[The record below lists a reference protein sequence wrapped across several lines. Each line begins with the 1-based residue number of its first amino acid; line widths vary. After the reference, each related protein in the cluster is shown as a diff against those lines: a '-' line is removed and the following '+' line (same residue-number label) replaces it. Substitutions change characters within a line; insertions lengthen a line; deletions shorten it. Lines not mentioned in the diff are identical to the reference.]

1 MLRNLRVKVA
11 ASVTPI
17 NHPDDLVW
25 KRWLKTPVNTPEE
38 FSFSETMLEP
48 ALYFTWPGAGESV
61 ELDFRMMKPVLPHR
75 NAYDRF
81 LRVQTTRPKLFHLNP
96 AKSHRLF
103 FSLRQPAVKPPSEFI
118 YNPQVLVFTVFNSK
132 TGVILPQIF
141 KIETRQRHADTQHVS
156 FMFNFAAFEDLHFVP
171 LSSSS
176 VISEIS
182 LFEEAASSA
191 FIVDES
197 SRLLFFDGGPQISKE
212 LTDMSAEIREISLL
226 ETASLHPLSATPKYF
241 LSARETTTE
250 GYPLRKVTL
259 KDYIKVI
266 KPFTHGLRL
275 TEKGFRVF
283 NVNTF
288 EKCSISRNL
297 VNTEFENYT
306 YYPAEFPG
314 LNEIKTDY
322 EMPFLSRETIQRFP
336 KVKIEHQDPS
346 RIPSLFPL
354 PQYSIADEES
364 DGEEL
369 YDYQNKGVKL
379 LVKNPFAIL
388 SDEDGMGK
396 TLQAVNA
403 LRYLIKRKQIRTALV
418 ICSETEIG
426 RKRKSVAGGRP
437 EGWIGNLETFAPG
450 LSAVVLSSDKNKRK
464 SEWNSPA
471 QIYIISYENL
481 LADEADEVIGSSRL
495 NQFDCIIMDS
505 YLSNRFTAYQRDRI
519 FNKLKLR
526 YLWIMDNSPIEN
538 YESDIVAYFINTVA
552 SAPFHQFSASE
563 GIGEFSRRG
572 LLKDMGA
579 ELPMRIFRN
588 KWFELTDD
596 QRNDYT
602 VILEQGLAKLRNSV
616 ENGNL
621 LVIRPQI
628 FTILHEILQALNF
641 PASGEMSKKA
651 AMLVNEAKRITEHGQ
666 KGVILSQ
673 YEKYGLKKIEEILTK
688 FDIKFVTYRS
698 GMNSTAME
706 RACQEFRDRPDIHIF
721 LGDVKAINKRLNL
734 GSFNQII
741 HFDQWWNP
749 VSQWTAEDRISSYNQ
764 EHVMV
769 QYYRTAN
776 TIEEKIY
783 EKLSAKGLLNKLI
796 IENLTQTVVADMIS
810 TEEWFELLDLE
821 TEGLLNTQSTISYYE
836 SALNSVRGNS
846 FDTIKKLIINFLVK
860 SGFYKIS
867 GTGPIA
873 DDESSLI
880 MASKMINDKEE
891 NVLIKILD
899 IPAAGEEEVKTF
911 LAQMSEQKNISL
923 GIIINRGEFSPVCG
937 KYSAVK
943 INLLSLIDISL
954 LTQYLMHFK
963 LI

>member
-1 MLRNLRVKVA
+1 
-11 ASVTPI
+11 
-17 NHPDDLVW
+17 
-25 KRWLKTPVNTPEE
+25 
-38 FSFSETMLEP
+38 
-48 ALYFTWPGAGESV
+48 
-61 ELDFRMMKPVLPHR
+61 
-75 NAYDRF
+75 
-81 LRVQTTRPKLFHLNP
+81 
-96 AKSHRLF
+96 
-103 FSLRQPAVKPPSEFI
+103 
-118 YNPQVLVFTVFNSK
+118 
-132 TGVILPQIF
+132 
-141 KIETRQRHADTQHVS
+141 
-156 FMFNFAAFEDLHFVP
+156 
-171 LSSSS
+171 
-176 VISEIS
+176 
-182 LFEEAASSA
+182 
-191 FIVDES
+191 
-197 SRLLFFDGGPQISKE
+197 
-212 LTDMSAEIREISLL
+212 
-226 ETASLHPLSATPKYF
+226 
-241 LSARETTTE
+241 
-250 GYPLRKVTL
+250 
-259 KDYIKVI
+259 
-266 KPFTHGLRL
+266 
-275 TEKGFRVF
+275 
-283 NVNTF
+283 
-288 EKCSISRNL
+288 ISRNL
-297 VNTEFENYT
+297 VNSEFENYT

-314 LNEIKTDY
+314 LNEIKSDY

-336 KVKIEHQDPS
+336 KVKIEQKDPG
-346 RIPSLFPL
+346 RIPSLFPM
-354 PQYSIADEES
+354 PQYSTADEGS

-403 LRYLIKRKQIRTALV
+403 LRYLIKRKQIRSALV

-426 RKRKSVAGGRP
+426 KKRTTVAGGRP
-437 EGWIGNLETFAPG
+437 EGWIGNLGTWAPE
-450 LSAVVLSSDKNKRK
+450 LNSLVLSSDKNKRMA
-464 SEWNSPA
+464 EWNSPA

-552 SAPFHQFSASE
+552 SAPFHQFSGSE

-596 QRNDYT
+596 QRKDYT
-602 VILEQGLAKLRNSV
+602 AILEQGLTKLRNSV

-651 AMLVNEAKRITEHGQ
+651 LMLVNEAKRITEHGQ

-673 YEKYGLKKIEEILTK
+673 YEKYGLRKIEEILTK
-688 FDIKFVTYRS
+688 YDIKFVTYRT

-706 RACQEFRDRPDIHIF
+706 RACQEFRERSDIHIF

-749 VSQWTAEDRISSYNQ
+749 VSQWAAEDRISSYNQ

-776 TIEEKIY
+776 SVEEKIY

-821 TEGLLNTQSTISYYE
+821 TEGLLNSQSTISYYE

-846 FDTIKKLIINFLVK
+846 FDTVKKLIINFLVK

-873 DDESSLI
+873 DDESTLI

-899 IPAAGEEEVKTF
+899 TPSAGEDAVKTF
-911 LAQMSEQKNISL
+911 LAQMSEQNNISL
-923 GIIINRGEFSPVCG
+923 GIIMNRGEFAPVCG

-943 INLLSLIDISL
+943 INLLTLIDISL